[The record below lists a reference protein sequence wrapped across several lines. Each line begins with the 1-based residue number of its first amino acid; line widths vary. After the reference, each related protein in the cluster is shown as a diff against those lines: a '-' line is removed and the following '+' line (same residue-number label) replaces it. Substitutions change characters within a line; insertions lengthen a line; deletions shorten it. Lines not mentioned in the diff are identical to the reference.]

1 MNSTKNQLSCTPKSI
16 IGSLQKEIEPCTK
29 WTALVTPLFL
39 EVFIIS
45 KKRRKLSSIPF
56 GSCLSVAVNGPE

>member
-1 MNSTKNQLSCTPKSI
+1 MNQQKNQLSCTPKSI
-16 IGSLQKEIEPCTK
+16 IGSLQREIEPCTK

-45 KKRRKLSSIPF
+45 NKEEEIILYPIWQPPVC
-56 GSCLSVAVNGPE
+56 SC